1 MLADFAIVDATT
13 IRALSDECHIEVDGR
28 AFAIGPL
35 VETLIFRRRSLKHGG
50 RINLSLLGS
59 VGEAFRRLPQGLT
72 WAVSLKEDVGIL
84 RIQHGKPTEHD
95 ELQAHQF
102 LLKLLQNASAAG
114 MPKQAAQALSGA
126 AGELIDNIKEHAG
139 PGENALAAFAAQ
151 KGSLWLTVGDAGL
164 GMLPTYVHYPEVKSA
179 KEALRMAVVEH
190 CSSTGD
196 PERGMGFRKL
206 LRSLSSLDASL
217 RVRTGDASLECEGS
231 AGARPWVSREQVQL
245 VGCVVSAHLRW

>member
-1 MLADFAIVDATT
+1 MDA
-13 IRALSDECHIEVDGR
+13 RAL
-28 AFAIGPL
+28 AIGPL
-35 VETLIFRRRSLKHGG
+35 VETLIFRRRSLQHGG
-50 RINLSLLGS
+50 RITLSLPG
-59 VGEAFRRLPQGLT
+59 GAADAIRQLPSGLT
-72 WAVSLKEDVGIL
+72 WAMALAEGVGIL

-114 MPKQAAQALSGA
+114 MPKRAAQALSGA

-139 PGENALAAFAAQ
+139 PGKNALAAFAAE

-164 GMLPTYVHYPEVKSA
+164 GMLPTYVHYPAVRSA
-179 KEALRMAVVEH
+179 KDALRMAVVEH

-206 LRSLSSLDASL
+206 LRSLGSLDASL

-231 AGARPWVSREQVQL
+231 AGARPWISREQVQL